1 MKKRAFLK
9 NAVILT
15 VTMLLL
21 RTTNIGYRVYLSDK
35 IGTAGMGL
43 FQLILSVFILA
54 ITISTSGI
62 SLVVTR
68 LVAEAVATGKSS
80 CTKSIIRKC
89 MAFSLTL
96 SVLATVGMY
105 FSADFLAANFLGDCR
120 AALPLK
126 ILAPGLPFMAVCA
139 CLRGYFLAI
148 RDMMKPA
155 SADMLEQFVTIG
167 IVAALFVYF
176 SPQGLE
182 NACCAIMLG
191 STAGELLSCG
201 YTFLLYKISIRKLKC
216 TKIKSSGIQST
227 GIQSTGVLGKIIHIG
242 LPVTFSSTLR
252 SILSTAENLLIPIG
266 FKKNGATAENSLSQY
281 GMIQGMVMPILFFPS
296 AFLAAFSSLLIPEM
310 AEANAAGKR
319 QTIGRTT
326 SRAIQLTLLFSIFI
340 ASVFI
345 AFSKDLGLAFYK
357 NEQAGVILRILAPLV
372 PLMYLDS
379 VVDGILKGLDQQ
391 LSSLKYNFSDSVLR
405 VLLIYFAVPFAG
417 TKGYIFVLFFST
429 IFNATLS
436 INRLIK
442 VSKVQ
447 VQLRSWVFKPVICSA
462 LAALLVLIFCKLPL
476 LTVLSEWECAS
487 IQIVLSALLYYLFLR
502 LCGSFTKEDV
512 IWVKSILKQ

>member
-1 MKKRAFLK
+1 MKKRVFFK

-21 RTTNIGYRVYLSDK
+21 RTMNIGYRVYLSNK
-35 IGTAGMGL
+35 IGAAGMGL
-43 FQLILSVFILA
+43 FQLILSVFVLA
-54 ITISTSGI
+54 ITVSVSGI

-68 LVAEAVATGKSS
+68 LVTEAAATGKSG
-80 CTKSIIRKC
+80 CAKSIIRKC
-89 MAFSLTL
+89 IAFSFTL
-96 SVLATVGMY
+96 SVLAMVALY
-105 FSADFLAANFLGDCR
+105 FSADFLAANFLNDCR

-126 ILAPGLPFMAVCA
+126 ILAPGLPFMSICA
-139 CLRGYFLAI
+139 CLKGYFLAI

-155 SADMLEQFVTIG
+155 SGEMLEQLVTIG
-167 IVAALFVYF
+167 IVVALFVYF

-191 STAGELLSCG
+191 STAGELFSFG
-201 YTFLLYKISIRKLKC
+201 YTFLLYKISIHKLKC
-216 TKIKSSGIQST
+216 TKEKST
-227 GIQSTGVLGKIIHIG
+227 GIFRKIIHIG

-252 SILSTAENLLIPIG
+252 SILSTAENILIPIG
-266 FKKNGATAENSLSQY
+266 FKKNGATAESSLSQY

-310 AEANAAGKR
+310 AEANAAGKH

-326 SRAIQLTLLFSIFI
+326 SRAMQLTLLFSVFT

-345 AFSKDLGLAFYK
+345 AFSKDLGLAFYQ
-357 NEQAGVILRILAPLV
+357 NEQAGVILRVLAPLV

-379 VVDGILKGLDQQ
+379 VVDSILKGLDQQ

-405 VLLIYFAVPFAG
+405 VLLIYFAIPFAG
-417 TKGYIFVLFFST
+417 TKGYICVLFFST

-447 VQLRSWVFKPVICSA
+447 VQLVSWVFKPIICAA
-462 LAALLVLIFCKLPL
+462 LAALMVLIFCKLPL
-476 LTVLSEWECAS
+476 LAALSEWECAS
-487 IQIVLSALLYYLFLR
+487 MQVVLSALLYYLFLR
-502 LCGSFTKEDV
+502 LCGSFTKSDV
-512 IWVKSILKQ
+512 IWVKSIFKQ